1 LQDCGIAGLQKG
13 KGKGSKSF
21 DLPFLQFCNPAIQ
34 HGAALYFLKMNREV
48 FAAVAAALERG
59 EPAALVTIVS
69 TTGSTP
75 QRVGA
80 KMLVFGDGRIVG
92 TIGGGCYENDA
103 FGKAREAIQSRA
115 PQLVHY
121 ELDDDFAQETGLVCG
136 GQMDVY
142 IEPIEPS
149 PELYIVGAGHVGFHL
164 ARVAQEVG
172 FRVHV
177 ADDREKFANAERFP
191 TATEIVVDDIP
202 SWIARTAIPAHAY
215 VVIVTRG
222 HTNDLEA
229 LRALAPRELRYL
241 GLIGSRAK
249 VARIYDELSAAH
261 MPPELLTRV
270 HAPIGLDIGAVTPQE
285 IAVSIL
291 AELIAVK
298 HGKIQSPSLQWIP
311 PALKQAVGA
320 DPRVRPP
327 ADK

>member
-1 LQDCGIAGLQKG
+1 
-13 KGKGSKSF
+13 
-21 DLPFLQFCNPAIQ
+21 
-34 HGAALYFLKMNREV
+34 MNREV
-48 FAAVAAALERG
+48 FAAVSEALERG

-80 KMLVFGDGRIVG
+80 KMLVYDDGRVVG

-103 FGKAREAIQSRA
+103 FWKAREAITRRR
-115 PQLVHY
+115 PQLIHY
-121 ELDDDFAQETGLVCG
+121 ELTDDFAQESGLICG

-149 PELYIVGAGHVGFHL
+149 PELYVVGAGHVGFHL
-164 ARVAQEVG
+164 ARVAHEVG

-177 ADDREKFANAERFP
+177 VDDRDKFANAERFP
-191 TATEIVVDDIP
+191 HAVEIAVDHIP
-202 SWIARTAIPAHAY
+202 SWLERTALPAHAY
-215 VVIVTRG
+215 VVVVTRG

-229 LRALAPRELRYL
+229 MRALAPRDLRYL

-249 VARIYDELSAAH
+249 VVRIYDELLKDGHVPADH
-261 MPPELLTRV
+261 LERV

-298 HGKIQSPSLQWIP
+298 HGKEHPGSLRWTPSSLKGDGSRRSEVPSL
-311 PALKQAVGA
+311 KS
-320 DPRVRPP
+320 
-327 ADK
+327 

>member
-1 LQDCGIAGLQKG
+1 
-13 KGKGSKSF
+13 
-21 DLPFLQFCNPAIQ
+21 
-34 HGAALYFLKMNREV
+34 MNQEV
-48 FAAVAAALERG
+48 FAAVADALERG
-59 EPAALVTIVS
+59 EPAALVTIVAAM
-69 TTGSTP
+69 GSTP

-80 KMLVFGDGRIVG
+80 KMLVFADGRSVG

-103 FGKAREAIQSRA
+103 FWKAREAITSRR
-115 PQLVHY
+115 PQIVHY
-121 ELDDDFAQETGLVCG
+121 ELSDDFAQETGLICG

-149 PELYIVGAGHVGFHL
+149 PDLYVVGAGHVGFHL
-164 ARVAQEVG
+164 ARLAHDVG

-177 ADDREKFANAERFP
+177 VDDREKFANRERFP
-191 TATEIVVDDIP
+191 FAVEVLAEDIP
-202 SWIARTAIPAHAY
+202 AWVARTSLPPHTY

-229 LRALAPRELRYL
+229 LRALAPRDLRYL

-249 VARIYDELSAAH
+249 IARITEALIADA
-261 MPPELLTRV
+261 MPAEILQHV

-298 HGKIQSPSLQWIP
+298 HGKVKSRDAAELSMKWTPPS
-311 PALKQAVGA
+311 AT
-320 DPRVRPP
+320 R
-327 ADK
+327 

>member
-1 LQDCGIAGLQKG
+1 
-13 KGKGSKSF
+13 
-21 DLPFLQFCNPAIQ
+21 
-34 HGAALYFLKMNREV
+34 MNREV
-48 FAAVAAALERG
+48 FAAVADALERG
-59 EPAALVTIVS
+59 EPAALVTIVA

-103 FGKAREAIQSRA
+103 FGKAREAILSRA

-121 ELDDDFAQETGLVCG
+121 ELDDDFAQETGLICG

-164 ARVAQEVG
+164 ARIAEEVG

-191 TATEIVVDDIP
+191 TAAEIVVEDIP
-202 SWIARTAIPAHAY
+202 AWIAGASIPAHAY

-229 LRALAPRELRYL
+229 LRALATRDLRYL

-249 VARIYDELSAAH
+249 VARIYDELLGAG
-261 MPPELLTRV
+261 MPADTLTRV

-298 HGKIQSPSLQWIP
+298 HGKHHSPPMRWLP
-311 PALKQAVGA
+311 PTLKSQGSTLRE
-320 DPRVRPP
+320 P
-327 ADK
+327 

>member
-1 LQDCGIAGLQKG
+1 
-13 KGKGSKSF
+13 
-21 DLPFLQFCNPAIQ
+21 
-34 HGAALYFLKMNREV
+34 MNREV
-48 FAAVAAALERG
+48 FAAVADALERG
-59 EPAALVTIVS
+59 EAAALVTIVS
-69 TTGSTP
+69 TKGSTP

-80 KMLVFGDGRIVG
+80 KMLVFGDGRMVG

-103 FGKAREAIQSRA
+103 FGKAREAIQSRR

-121 ELDDDFAQETGLVCG
+121 ELDDDFAQETGLICG

-164 ARVAQEVG
+164 AKIAHEVG
-172 FRVHV
+172 FRIHV
-177 ADDREKFANAERFP
+177 VDDREKFANADRFP
-191 TATEIVVDDIP
+191 SAVEIVVDDIP
-202 SWIARTAIPAHAY
+202 AWIARANLPPHAY
-215 VVIVTRG
+215 AVIVTRG

-249 VARIYDELSAAH
+249 VARIYDALAEDRMS
-261 MPPELLTRV
+261 PEALARV

-298 HGKIQSPSLQWIP
+298 HGKH
-311 PALKQAVGA
+311 
-320 DPRVRPP
+320 DPRPLRWTPP
-327 ADK
+327 QLAREKLEVKS

>member
-1 LQDCGIAGLQKG
+1 
-13 KGKGSKSF
+13 
-21 DLPFLQFCNPAIQ
+21 
-34 HGAALYFLKMNREV
+34 MNREV
-48 FAAVAAALERG
+48 FAAVADALDRG

-80 KMLVFGDGRIVG
+80 KMLVFADGRIVG

-103 FGKAREAIQSRA
+103 FWKAREAITSRK
-115 PQLVHY
+115 PQLLHY
-121 ELDDDFAQETGLVCG
+121 ELSDDFAQETGLICG

-164 ARVAQEVG
+164 ARLASDVG

-177 ADDREKFANAERFP
+177 VDDREKFANAERFP
-191 TATEIVVDDIP
+191 SAVEIVVDDIP
-202 SWIARTAIPAHAY
+202 SWIGRANLPAHAY
-215 VVIVTRG
+215 TVIVTRG

-249 VARIYDELSAAH
+249 VARIYDALSEAQ
-261 MPPELLTRV
+261 MP
-270 HAPIGLDIGAVTPQE
+270 
-285 IAVSIL
+285 
-291 AELIAVK
+291 AEYLSLI
-298 HGKIQSPSLQWIP
+298 HI
-311 PALKQAVGA
+311 
-320 DPRVRPP
+320 
-327 ADK
+327 

>member
-1 LQDCGIAGLQKG
+1 
-13 KGKGSKSF
+13 
-21 DLPFLQFCNPAIQ
+21 
-34 HGAALYFLKMNREV
+34 MNREV
-48 FAAVAAALERG
+48 FTAVTEALERG

-80 KMLVFGDGRIVG
+80 KMLVYADGRLVG

-103 FGKAREAIQSRA
+103 FWKAREAIKSRR

-121 ELDDDFAQETGLVCG
+121 ELSDDFAEESGLICG

-149 PELYIVGAGHVGFHL
+149 PELYVIGAGHVGLHL
-164 ARVAQEVG
+164 ARLAHEVG

-177 ADDREKFANAERFP
+177 VDDREKFANPERFP
-191 TATEIVVDDIP
+191 FAAEVVAEDIP
-202 SWIARTAIPAHAY
+202 AWLERTALPPHAH
-215 VVIVTRG
+215 VVVVTRG
-222 HTNDLEA
+222 HTNDFSA
-229 LRALAPRELRYL
+229 LRLLAPRDLRYL

-249 VARIYDELSAAH
+249 VARIYDALVAEGVPAS
-261 MPPELLTRV
+261 LLQRV

-298 HGKIQSPSLQWIP
+298 HGKIRGGDAAALSMQWTP
-311 PALKQAVGA
+311 PKVQI
-320 DPRVRPP
+320 
-327 ADK
+327 

>member
-1 LQDCGIAGLQKG
+1 MSQ
-13 KGKGSKSF
+13 
-21 DLPFLQFCNPAIQ
+21 
-34 HGAALYFLKMNREV
+34 EV
-48 FAAVAAALERG
+48 FAAVTAALEKG

-69 TTGSTP
+69 TMGSTP

-80 KMLVFGDGRIVG
+80 KMLVFGDGRMVG

-103 FGKAREAIQSRA
+103 FWKAREAIKTRR
-115 PQLVHY
+115 PELIHY
-121 ELDDDFAQETGLVCG
+121 ELSDDFAQETGLICG

-164 ARVAQEVG
+164 ARLAADVG

-177 ADDREKFANAERFP
+177 VDDREKFANAERFP
-191 TATEIVVDDIP
+191 TAAEIVVDDIP
-202 SWIARTAIPAHAY
+202 TWINRASLPPHAY
-215 VVIVTRG
+215 AVIVTRG

-249 VARIYDELSAAH
+249 VARIYEQLAEDKLPAETLKH
-261 MPPELLTRV
+261 V

-298 HGKIQSPSLQWIP
+298 HGKMTGRKAGDISLKWEP
-311 PALKQAVGA
+311 PRRSHGGTENTEKQ
-320 DPRVRPP
+320 P
-327 ADK
+327 A

>member
-1 LQDCGIAGLQKG
+1 VNK
-13 KGKGSKSF
+13 
-21 DLPFLQFCNPAIQ
+21 
-34 HGAALYFLKMNREV
+34 EV
-48 FAAVAAALERG
+48 FAAVTDALSRG
-59 EPAALVTIVS
+59 EAAALVTIVS

-80 KMLVFGDGRIVG
+80 KMLVFGDGRMVG

-103 FGKAREAIQSRA
+103 FWKAREAITARK

-121 ELDDDFAQETGLVCG
+121 ELSDDFAQETGLVCG

-149 PELYIVGAGHVGFHL
+149 PELYVIGAGHVGTEL
-164 ARVAQEVG
+164 ATLAHAVG
-172 FRVHV
+172 FEVHV
-177 ADDREKFANAERFP
+177 VDDREKFASRDRFP
-191 TATEIVVDDIP
+191 DVAAVVAEDIP
-202 SWIARTAIPAHAY
+202 TWIARTELPPHAY

-229 LRALAPRELRYL
+229 LRALAPRDLRYL

-249 VARIYDELSAAH
+249 VARIYEALQQDGVPGERLK
-261 MPPELLTRV
+261 RV

-298 HGKIQSPSLQWIP
+298 HGKLGGRDPENLSMQWEP
-311 PALKQAVGA
+311 PGLRTRA
-320 DPRVRPP
+320 
-327 ADK
+327 